1 MTSLKDVAQLAGV
14 SLMTVSRA
22 LNNPDKLSDKTYQA
36 VKRAIDQ
43 LGYVPNFA
51 AQNIRGVTGK
61 TIGVLS
67 LGTATTPFSVE
78 ILLAIEKTVRKF
90 GWHSYVINT
99 FENDEAEMEQAV
111 EQLISHRPNGIIIAR
126 NGLKIVQVPEKL
138 RQFPIALANCVT
150 EDLPVASYIPDD
162 YQGQYKIGK
171 LLVEKG
177 YKKPLFLH
185 IPHNYIATKARKKGF
200 EQAFFAEETDKS
212 AVKISHYFM
221 PADGEDYFEGAK
233 PLIDLLQRHKKLDYD
248 VIVCGNDRIAFVAYQ
263 LLLSHG
269 YRIPEDIAVTGYDN
283 MVGIARLFIP
293 PLTTVELPHYA
304 MGEQAALHLIEE
316 REDTECHK
324 ITCPLIMGK
333 SC

>member
-1 MTSLKDVAQLAGV
+1 MVSLKDVADLAGV
-14 SLMTVSRA
+14 SMMTVSRA
-22 LNNPDKLSDKTYQA
+22 INNPNKLSEKTYQT
-36 VKRAIDQ
+36 VKQAIDQ

-51 AQNIRGVTGK
+51 AQNIRGVAGK

-78 ILLAIEKTVRKF
+78 ILLGIERTVRKF
-90 GWHSYVINT
+90 GWHSYVINA
-99 FENDEAEMEQAV
+99 FENDEIEMEQAV
-111 EQLISHRPNGIIIAR
+111 EQLVSHRPNAIIIAR
-126 NGLKIVQVPEKL
+126 NGLKRVKIPEKL

-150 EDLPVASYIPDD
+150 NDLPVASYIPDD
-162 YQGQYKIGK
+162 FQGQYEIGK
-171 LLVEKG
+171 LLAEKG

-185 IPHNYIATKARKKGF
+185 IPHNYIATKARKEGF
-200 EQAFFAEETDKS
+200 EKAFFSQAPKES
-212 AVKISHYFM
+212 VKIDNYFM
-221 PADGEDYFEGAK
+221 QEDGEDYFEGAK
-233 PLIDLLQRHKKLDYD
+233 PLLEMLQQPKKLDYD

-283 MVGIARLFIP
+283 TIGIAHLFIP

-304 MGEQAALHLIEE
+304 MGEQAALHLIEGHKNV
-316 REDTECHK
+316 DCHK
-324 ITCPLIMGK
+324 LACPLMIGK

>member
-1 MTSLKDVAQLAGV
+1 MASLKDVAQLAGV

-36 VKRAIDQ
+36 VKQAIDK

-51 AQNIRGVTGK
+51 AQNIRGAAGK

-67 LGTATTPFSVE
+67 LGTATTPFSVD

-126 NGLKIVQVPEKL
+126 NGLKKIKIPKRLHQFSIV
-138 RQFPIALANCVT
+138 LANCVT
-150 EDLPVASYIPDD
+150 DDFPVACYIPDD
-162 YQGQYKIGK
+162 YQGQHEIGK
-171 LLVEKG
+171 LLAGKG
-177 YKKPLFLH
+177 YQKPLCLH
-185 IPHNYIATKARKKGF
+185 IPYNYIATKARKKGF
-200 EQAFFAEETDKS
+200 EQAFFTEKNKKS
-212 AVKISHYFM
+212 AVQISHYFM
-221 PADGEDYFEGAK
+221 QADGEDYFEGAK
-233 PLIDLLQRHKKLDYD
+233 PLLDLLQRHKKIDYD

-263 LLLSHG
+263 LLLGHG

-283 MVGIARLFIP
+283 MVGVAHLFVPSYYCRI
-293 PLTTVELPHYA
+293 
-304 MGEQAALHLIEE
+304 AALCNG
-316 REDTECHK
+316 RTSGA
-324 ITCPLIMGK
+324 TFN
-333 SC
+333 